1 MWSCLQG
8 SETADSMD
16 LEFRWMRITGCE
28 CFRNRTWVSCML
40 VTAKAS
46 LQPQTSD
53 LYLKHFLSYIS
64 TVSYHSA
71 LLQTT
76 SKLQYTTRMS
86 YFKINNTPQKYP
98 CSYSVNMHFLLK
110 NMLKKICWKSPDI
123 HTHFWGGGEL
133 YSNMTF
139 KMLQVVQLFLQKV
152 KLEIIH
158 L

>member
-1 MWSCLQG
+1 MSAAAYKHQRQQIPWIWSLG
-8 SETADSMD
+8 
-16 LEFRWMRITGCE
+16 GCE
-28 CFRNRTWVSCML
+28 ALGVNVRNRTWVSCLL

-64 TVSYHSA
+64 TISYHSA

-76 SKLQYTTRMS
+76 SKLQSTTRMS
-86 YFKINNTPQKYP
+86 YFKINNTPQKYS

-110 NMLKKICWKSPDI
+110 NMLKVSRYT
-123 HTHFWGGGEL
+123 HTLLGGGEL

-139 KMLQVVQLFLQKV
+139 KMLQVVQLFFTKS
-152 KLEIIH
+152 KT
-158 L
+158 

>member
-1 MWSCLQG
+1 MSAAAYKHQRQQIPWIWSLG
-8 SETADSMD
+8 
-16 LEFRWMRITGCE
+16 GCE
-28 CFRNRTWVSCML
+28 ALGVNVRNRTWVSCLL

-64 TVSYHSA
+64 TISYHSA

-76 SKLQYTTRMS
+76 SKLQSTTRMS

-110 NMLKKICWKSPDI
+110 KYVESLQIYT
-123 HTHFWGGGEL
+123 HTFGGGENYIL
-133 YSNMTF
+133 
-139 KMLQVVQLFLQKV
+139 
-152 KLEIIH
+152 I
-158 L
+158 